1 MSFALLYTDEI
12 RLRALEPSDV
22 DVLMR
27 LENDE
32 ELWKN
37 GIVTGPFSR
46 FQLER
51 YIAENTNDIYVD
63 GQLRLVIEHCS
74 GSVAGV
80 IDLCTFDAR
89 HSRAEVGIVVLKEF
103 RRRGIARSALSLLE
117 RHCFSLL
124 GMHQLYA
131 YVKTSNAACIN
142 LFHSAGFNTT
152 GVLKDWLHTGRGY
165 QDVCLLQKM
174 NPLIA

>member
-32 ELWKN
+32 ELWEN

-51 YIAENTNDIYVD
+51 YIAENTNDIY
-63 GQLRLVIEHCS
+63 
-74 GSVAGV
+74 V

>member
-32 ELWKN
+32 ELWEN

-51 YIAENTNDIYVD
+51 MWQDTGG
-63 GQLRLVIEHCS
+63 GQ
-74 GSVAGV
+74 
-80 IDLCTFDAR
+80 
-89 HSRAEVGIVVLKEF
+89 
-103 RRRGIARSALSLLE
+103 
-117 RHCFSLL
+117 
-124 GMHQLYA
+124 
-131 YVKTSNAACIN
+131 N
-142 LFHSAGFNTT
+142 L
-152 GVLKDWLHTGRGY
+152 
-165 QDVCLLQKM
+165 
-174 NPLIA
+174 

>member
-32 ELWKN
+32 ELWEN

-103 RRRGIARSALSLLE
+103 RRRGLPVPPYR
-117 RHCFSLL
+117 CWN
-124 GMHQLYA
+124 GMLQSVGYA
-131 YVKTSNAACIN
+131 SI
-142 LFHSAGFNTT
+142 
-152 GVLKDWLHTGRGY
+152 
-165 QDVCLLQKM
+165 VCLCEDKQCRMYQSL
-174 NPLIA
+174 PFCRI

>member
-32 ELWKN
+32 ELWEN

-89 HSRAEVGIVVLKEF
+89 HSRAEVGIVVLISSSWNCPF
-103 RRRGIARSALSLLE
+103 RLIVAGTALLQSV
-117 RHCFSLL
+117 
-124 GMHQLYA
+124 GYA
-131 YVKTSNAACIN
+131 SI
-142 LFHSAGFNTT
+142 
-152 GVLKDWLHTGRGY
+152 
-165 QDVCLLQKM
+165 VCLCEDKQCRMYQSL
-174 NPLIA
+174 PFCRI

>member
-1 MSFALLYTDEI
+1 MDMRIFQVKSNKALPHTGSILIASPLLYDYH
-12 RLRALEPSDV
+12 
-22 DVLMR
+22 
-27 LENDE
+27 
-32 ELWKN
+32 
-37 GIVTGPFSR
+37 F
-46 FQLER
+46 
-51 YIAENTNDIYVD
+51 
-63 GQLRLVIEHCS
+63 
-74 GSVAGV
+74 
-80 IDLCTFDAR
+80 
-89 HSRAEVGIVVLKEF
+89 
-103 RRRGIARSALSLLE
+103 ARSALSLLE

-165 QDVCLLQKM
+165 RDVCLLQKM